1 MLERGGVAFRG
12 HGSDFRVFLISC
24 PCRMAA
30 RQVGEA
36 VCVAALLL
44 MVGGVHLAAADGS
57 RWRDDEG
64 TPPEE
69 GEDLELLAFRGLR
82 SGEDGA
88 VPDSGFLPTLPVF
101 SGFTAADSREPS
113 ISTSYFD
120 DSSEEGSSD
129 EDEED
134 GEEFD
139 TLSSRRKGRR
149 RSRTRKAGGRK
160 PRHSASY
167 IPDPDKDMPNESDQ
181 QIDEREILKSSRR
194 ALVVTERKY
203 LKQDWCK
210 TQPLRQTVRAKGCLS
225 RTIINHF
232 CYGQCNSFYIPKH
245 VRKDAES
252 FQSCAFCKPH
262 RYSMI
267 TVTLRCPNLTPNFK
281 RKRIQ
286 RVKKC
291 KCMAKGALVSPRPS
305 PGGRADSMG
314 GTSTR

>member
-1 MLERGGVAFRG
+1 
-12 HGSDFRVFLISC
+12 
-24 PCRMAA
+24 MAA

-36 VCVAALLL
+36 VCVAALVLL
-44 MVGGVHLAAADGS
+44 LAGGGVRLAAADGS
-57 RWRDDEG
+57 SASWREEEG
-64 TPPEE
+64 GPPE
-69 GEDLELLAFRGLR
+69 EDLELLAFRGLR
-82 SGEDGA
+82 SGEDGG

-101 SGFTAADSREPS
+101 SGFTAAKSREPTGG
-113 ISTSYFD
+113 TSYFD
-120 DSSEEGSSD
+120 DSSEAQEGSSD
-129 EDEED
+129 EDESDE
-134 GEEFD
+134 EEFD
-139 TLSSRRKGRR
+139 ALSVIRGVRKHAELQPDTADEFVDDDDDDRRSHRKPRR
-149 RSRTRKAGGRK
+149 RSRKAGGRK

-167 IPDPDKDMPNESDQ
+167 IPDPDKELPNESDQ

-225 RTIINHF
+225 RTVINRF

-291 KCMAKGALVSPRPS
+291 KCMSVILE
-305 PGGRADSMG
+305 
-314 GTSTR
+314 

>member
-1 MLERGGVAFRG
+1 
-12 HGSDFRVFLISC
+12 
-24 PCRMAA
+24 MAA
-30 RQVGEA
+30 RQVVEA
-36 VCVAALLL
+36 VCAAALVLL
-44 MVGGVHLAAADGS
+44 VTGGAHLAAADGS
-57 RWRDDEG
+57 RASWRDEEG
-64 TPPEE
+64 SPPEE

-82 SGEDGA
+82 SGEDGG

-101 SGFTAADSREPS
+101 SGFTAANSREPTS
-113 ISTSYFD
+113 SASSSSYFD
-120 DSSEEGSSD
+120 DSSETAEGSSD
-129 EDEED
+129 EDEGD
-134 GEEFD
+134 DEEFD
-139 TLSSRRKGRR
+139 ALSVIRGVRKHAELQQPHHDDHDDGEFVDDDDDDRRSRRKPRR
-149 RSRTRKAGGRK
+149 RSRARPGGRK
-160 PRHSASY
+160 PRHSTSY

-181 QIDEREILKSSRR
+181 QVDEREILKSSRR

-225 RTIINHF
+225 RTVINRF

-267 TVTLRCPNLTPNFK
+267 SVTLRCPDLTPNFK

-291 KCMAKGALVSPRPS
+291 KCMSVILE
-305 PGGRADSMG
+305 
-314 GTSTR
+314 

>member
-1 MLERGGVAFRG
+1 
-12 HGSDFRVFLISC
+12 
-24 PCRMAA
+24 MAA

-139 TLSSRRKGRR
+139 TLSVIRGVQKHAELQHDDDDFVDDDDDDDRKSRRKGRR

-291 KCMAKGALVSPRPS
+291 KCMSVILE
-305 PGGRADSMG
+305 
-314 GTSTR
+314 